1 MMSATVLTS
10 KRHHYTSYYYNFHHF
25 RWKAHHKNSI
35 SSSEAN
41 VEMETRKI
49 SANRNL
55 AYYKSTTSP
64 LKESKHKRS
73 HQHQKYLPFQP
84 VMTFGSFI
92 LMLSIFLLLTSNR
105 AVYCEEKLSVTEAL
119 DFEDFPQQPSRSV
132 EIKNC
137 FSLER
142 KKSWPRAIVY
152 ENSTASVNIDLS
164 RMDSSV
170 LECIKGKY
178 EHFGM
183 HIFIFKAIKILQSIF
198 NLSLM

>member
-1 MMSATVLTS
+1 MMSATILTS

-25 RWKAHHKNSI
+25 RWKAHHKISI

-41 VEMETRKI
+41 VEMETRKN
-49 SANRNL
+49 SENRNH
-55 AYYKSTTSP
+55 AYYKSTMSAF
-64 LKESKHKRS
+64 KERKHKRT
-73 HQHQKYLPFQP
+73 HQHQSYLPFQP

-105 AVYCEEKLSVTEAL
+105 AVHCEEKLSVTEAL

-164 RMDSSV
+164 RIDSSV

-178 EHFGM
+178 EHFVM
-183 HIFIFKAIKILQSIF
+183 HIFIFQEIKYCIQYSSFI
-198 NLSLM
+198 